1 MFEGMDIDY
10 LRSIIISV
18 LYIAVILLVTGIMAT
33 LSKALVRQLLRK
45 TMPLVTTKAQRIVSI
60 TIWVIGFIFILDYLG
75 LNTNLFLLLLALIGL
90 GVIVGMR
97 GTLENVGAKYST
109 DVYIPYK
116 VGDTIRIGPYSGKV
130 IEINPIAT
138 IVLAENNDIVSLPN
152 SFFIRE
158 AMVNTTP
165 QAWKEI
171 IIPITIDNRVSVS
184 EFESRIMKA
193 CNKLKMYFDEHIP
206 PALAIRSRTESS
218 TELTLTVMVKE
229 VDKKDAIIA
238 EINRRVK
245 DILERM
251 ERK

>member
-10 LRSIIISV
+10 LRSIVIDV
-18 LYIAVILLVTGIMAT
+18 LYVAMILLATAIMAT
-33 LSKALVRQLLRK
+33 LSKALIRQLLRK
-45 TMPLVTTKAQRIVSI
+45 TMPLVTTKAQQIVSI
-60 TIWVIGFIFILDYLG
+60 TIWVIGLIFLLDYIG

-116 VGDTIRIGPYSGKV
+116 VGDTIRIGLYSGKV

-138 IVLAENNDIVSLPN
+138 IILAENNEIVSLPN
-152 SFFIRE
+152 SFFIKE

-171 IIPITIDNRVSVS
+171 IIPITIDNKVSVS

-218 TELTLTVMVKE
+218 TELTLTLMVKE
-229 VDKKDAIIA
+229 VDKKDAVIA